1 MTTTPDGISFADLQS
16 HLKEAPKEDSL
27 QKQAGDYGDLSR
39 DQLIACAEAAL
50 DEMTNACPDPLIHK
64 FAAIRIMENM
74 QHWHRTIADKMIE
87 DGEIE
92 AGLAWARD
100 AGKFQS
106 VLNILFTVEVG
117 PKDFT
122 AMHCE

>member
-16 HLKEAPKEDSL
+16 HLEAAPKEDSL
-27 QKQAGDYGDLSR
+27 QKEAAEYGDLTR
-39 DQLIACAEAAL
+39 EQLIDCVEAAL
-50 DEMTNACPDPLIHK
+50 TEMTNVCPDPLIHK

-74 QHWHRTIADKMIE
+74 QHWHRAISDKMIE
-87 DGEIE
+87 DNEIE
-92 AGLAWARD
+92 AALAWSRD

-106 VLNILFTVEVG
+106 ILNILLTIQIG

-122 AMHCE
+122 CVHPE

>member
-16 HLKEAPKEDSL
+16 HLEAAPKEDSL
-27 QKQAGDYGDLSR
+27 QKQAGDYGDLNR
-39 DQLIACAEAAL
+39 EQLIACAEAAL
-50 DEMTNACPDPLIHK
+50 DEMTTACPDPLIHK

-87 DGEIE
+87 DGEVE
-92 AGLAWARD
+92 AGLAWSRD

-106 VLNILFTVEVG
+106 ILNILFTIGVG

-122 AMHCE
+122 AINLE

>member
-1 MTTTPDGISFADLQS
+1 MTTTPDGISFAELQS
-16 HLKEAPKEDSL
+16 HLEDAPKEDSL
-27 QKQAGDYGDLSR
+27 QKQAGVHGGLTR
-39 DQLIACAEAAL
+39 EQLIDCAEAAL
-50 DEMTNACPDPLIHK
+50 TELTNVCPDPLIHK

-92 AGLAWARD
+92 AGLAWSRD

-106 VLNILFTVEVG
+106 ILNILFTIGVG

-122 AMHCE
+122 AINLE